1 MNIER
6 RRIVHKLL
14 IGTAA
19 LAGSCVLPDKWI
31 TPMARFGTLP
41 AHATTSDLADLER
54 KIKKIIEDNED
65 IILPEENE
73 AEKEEVPEKLAD
85 KEVPVKEEEP
95 EPVKEVK
102 EPAKEPEKKKTE
114 PVQEEPK
121 KEEPVQVP
129 DDKRGYANKLT
140 IAYTGARMSCDKVL
154 QDKIVF
160 PKLGPQYAATFLL
173 VWSDGNE
180 LLVPNSEHMAMKG
193 EQNDYRKYQPGGRY
207 SHYNPDIPTM
217 EVYARRGTH
226 PTSVT
231 LYY

>member
-6 RRIVHKLL
+6 RRIVHKLV

-19 LAGSCVLPDKWI
+19 LAGSSVLPDKWI

-54 KIKKIIEDNED
+54 KIKKIIEDEGVT
-65 IILPEENE
+65 LPGEEPVENQ
-73 AEKEEVPEKLAD
+73 EVPEKAA
-85 KEVPVKEEEP
+85 ENEN
-95 EPVKEVK
+95 PVKEVK
-102 EPAKEPEKKKTE
+102 PEPVKVVEEPVKEPEKKKSE

-121 KEEPVQVP
+121 KEEPVKIP